1 MKPYNNLIIQYIT
14 EIMFLFFLSRKQFR
28 ISTIFLAYRHESI
41 KENSPFH
48 YFQYLSTV
56 VLMKWSYFFTFR
68 IPAKVPNAKINR
80 VVPDFEKNNNG
91 RIGAP
96 TKTKFFVPNCLFLQ
110 LQSKVL
116 GTFTPFSPSYLY
128 SFYILLDLFSS

>member
-14 EIMFLFFLSRKQFR
+14 EIMFLFFLSRKQSR

-41 KENSPFH
+41 KENSPFY

-68 IPAKVPNAKINR
+68 IPANVPNAEINR
-80 VVPDFEKNNNG
+80 AVPDFEKKEWAHWSSYKDN
-91 RIGAP
+91 
-96 TKTKFFVPNCLFLQ
+96 FFRSQFLFLQ

-116 GTFTPFSPSYLY
+116 GTFTPFPPSYLY